1 MLEAPEEFVGI
12 ESGRVAIGP
21 AGLDGVASHGLPGG
35 EVEATVVIGHGGKG
49 DLAEDIG
56 LASTCGAGAVAAEK
70 FEGKVGLAAV
80 VPRDGEFGS
89 DFLDG
94 SGLEWRCHFL
104 LAGGFGD
111 VRGLEVDGFGG
122 ACLSRPAGEV
132 DGLRGGAVGVLD
144 EWGRGKNRDVRRE
157 PRLGFIGRKQGRGR
171 GEAAVKDVC
180 VEPLVRTG
188 VAEDMVFL
196 RFVAEEGADAL
207 ERC

>member
-21 AGLDGVASHGLPGG
+21 AGLNGVASHGLPGG
-35 EVEATVVIGHGGKG
+35 EVKAAVVVGHGGKG
-49 DLAEDIG
+49 DLAEHIG
-56 LASTCGAGAVAAEK
+56 LASTGGAGAVASEE

-94 SGLEWRCHFL
+94 SGLEWRCHFI
-104 LAGGFGD
+104 LAGGFRD
-111 VRGLEVDGFGG
+111 VRGLEVDGLGG
-122 ACLSRPAGEV
+122 SCLSRPAGEV

-144 EWGRGKNRDVRRE
+144 ERGCGKNRDARRE
-157 PRLGFIGRKQGRGR
+157 PRLGFIGRKQGRGS

-180 VEPLVRTG
+180 VEPLVCTG
-188 VAEDMVFL
+188 VA
-196 RFVAEEGADAL
+196 
-207 ERC
+207 